1 MPPYLGIPAPGGSLA
16 ARGESD
22 MKDRGSFRR
31 PAAMAEGSG
40 LGRARESSQPH
51 LTPIRTLEC
60 LAWGADRPW
69 VRCAGLWGEDCLTNA
84 REAVIS
90 TLLQV
95 RRLSKSRKPSV
106 FCKGHDSLTNS

>member
-51 LTPIRTLEC
+51 LTPIRTLS
-60 LAWGADRPW
+60 AWRGART
-69 VRCAGLWGEDCLTNA
+69 GLGSA
-84 REAVIS
+84 APASGAKIV
-90 TLLQV
+90 
-95 RRLSKSRKPSV
+95 
-106 FCKGHDSLTNS
+106 